1 MAVEITDS
9 CDRCGRSESLHIT
22 HDELIERTQRIKAA
36 EETAARISAAV
47 REIWAESADH
57 FPEVVTIHRIGNKL
71 TIQDKISLCGPDTTR
86 TRGGQGC
93 ESRVSKLVDEIHLD
107 KSKKE

>member
-36 EETAARISAAV
+36 EETADNIEGAIL
-47 REIWAESADH
+47 EIYEGASQN
-57 FPEVVTIHRIGNKL
+57 FPEVVTVVKTETGIKV
-71 TIQDKISLCGPDTTR
+71 QSKISLCGPDEER
-86 TRGGQGC
+86 KRGGQGC
-93 ESRVSKLVDEIHLD
+93 ESRVAKLVDEIHLD
-107 KSKKE
+107 KKKE